1 MNYVETLLE
10 EEITREFKALSDL
23 APGTEDYKVTVE
35 GLTKLTDRAIEI
47 DKMKA
52 ERKEKREAT
61 NSENYYR
68 TQQLEADNKDRL
80 VKNVLSAVSI
90 IGGFALTVWG
100 TKTSIKFEE
109 TGTITTIMG
118 RGFINKLL
126 PKK

>member
-10 EEITREFKALSDL
+10 EEITREFRVLSDL
-23 APGTEDYKVTVE
+23 ETGTVE
-35 GLTKLTDRAIEI
+35 YKTTVDGLDKLMGRAIEI
-47 DKMKA
+47 DAEKA
-52 ERKEKREAT
+52 ARKEKREST

>member
-10 EEITREFKALSDL
+10 EEITREFRVLSDL
-23 APGTEDYKVTVE
+23 APGNEDYKIAVE

-47 DKMKA
+47 DKIKA

-80 VKNVLSAVSI
+80 IKNVLSAVSI

>member
-10 EEITREFKALSDL
+10 EEITREFRALSDL
-23 APGTEDYKVTVE
+23 APGNEDYKIAVE

-47 DKMKA
+47 DKIKA

>member
-10 EEITREFKALSDL
+10 EEITREFKVLSDL
-23 APGTEDYKVTVE
+23 ETGTVE
-35 GLTKLTDRAIEI
+35 YKTTVDGLDKLMGRAIEI
-47 DKMKA
+47 DAEKA
-52 ERKEKREAT
+52 ARKEKREST

-68 TQQLEADNKDRL
+68 TQQLEADDKDRL

>member
-10 EEITREFKALSDL
+10 EEITREFRVLSDL
-23 APGTEDYKVTVE
+23 APGNEDYKIAVE

-47 DKMKA
+47 DKIKA

>member
-10 EEITREFKALSDL
+10 EEITREFKVLSDL
-23 APGTEDYKVTVE
+23 ETGTVE
-35 GLTKLTDRAIEI
+35 YKTTVDGLDKLMGRAIEI
-47 DKMKA
+47 DAEKA
-52 ERKEKREAT
+52 ARKEKREST